1 MARFQVR
8 KKGKRWEVS
17 VLAPGARAWEVIDNQ
32 ATYRVAMLLAT
43 GQVPYGDWPGWGRT
57 LTLRWLSQPAVA

>member
-8 KKGKRWEVS
+8 KRSGFWEVV
-17 VLAPGARAWEVIDNQ
+17 VLAPGARAWELVGQ
-32 ATYRVAMLLAT
+32 HLTYKVAMLLAT

-57 LTLRWLSQPAVA
+57 LSLKWLSA

>member
-8 KKGKRWEVS
+8 KRKGWWEVL
-17 VLAPGARAWEVIDNQ
+17 VLAPGARAWEVIDQGLN
-32 ATYRVAMLLAT
+32 YKVAMLLAT

-57 LTLRWLSQPAVA
+57 LSLRWLRA

>member
-8 KKGKRWEVS
+8 KRGGMWELV
-17 VLAPGARAWEVIDNQ
+17 VLAPGARAWELVSSQ
-32 ATYRVAMLLAT
+32 LTYRVAMLLAT

-57 LTLRWLSQPAVA
+57 LSLKWLTA

>member
-8 KKGKRWEVS
+8 KHGSWWEVV
-17 VLAPGARAWEVIDNQ
+17 VLAPGARAWELVGQ
-32 ATYRVAMLLAT
+32 GLSYRVAMLLAT

-57 LTLRWLSQPAVA
+57 LSLKWLSA

>member
-8 KKGKRWEVS
+8 KREGKWELV
-17 VLAPGARAWEVIDNQ
+17 VMAPGARAWEVVDRGL
-32 ATYRVAMLLAT
+32 TYRVAMLLAT

-57 LTLRWLSQPAVA
+57 LALKWLTA